1 MSATGRGVQ
10 LLGVLLCVLLLTA
23 TEHSSCVAGSTA
35 TRRSSCVADSASKH
49 RCFRLCEVSA
59 PLCRGYWF
67 CHYRPCPEFLR
78 FLSLRF
84 LRCRLVSLTSVLKDS
99 VCAADSAL
107 DSTPWFVCPVLIS
120 SLFVLLEEYG
130 PISRG
135 AGSPDASPVS
145 SSLSM
150 GTIPKE
156 DQSALVPSDSDP
168 DPPLKPTVESDPD
181 DDVGAACCD
190 HSGLEHMPSMANP
203 FAISFP
209 CTLTCAGTCSHL
221 TSRPGV
227 AISQSRIS
235 QTGTWTC
242 SFPYEVVHPFDFQCW
257 ALPVTPNCRYC
268 KSVRIASFGT
278 QNPCK
283 ASTAAQ
289 SSAPLFVCL

>member
-1 MSATGRGVQ
+1 MTPGCLSATGRGVQ
-10 LLGVLLCVLLLTA
+10 LLGVLPCVLLLTA
-23 TEHSSCVAGSTA
+23 TEHDSCVAGSTA
-35 TRRSSCVADSASKH
+35 TRRSSCVANSASEH

-67 CHYRPCPEFLR
+67 RHYRPCPKFLR

-99 VCAADSAL
+99 VSAADSAL

-120 SLFVLLEEYG
+120 SLSVLLEEYG

-168 DPPLKPTVESDPD
+168 VPPLKPTVESHPD
-181 DDVGAACCD
+181 DDIGAACCD
-190 HSGLEHMPSMANP
+190 HSGEGGGSSGISGGSWYSTSKGGVPRPRAPWGLPTHTPSTRGTCV
-203 FAISFP
+203 FP
-209 CTLTCAGTCSHL
+209 CPPGCLPSHYL
-221 TSRPGV
+221 
-227 AISQSRIS
+227 
-235 QTGTWTC
+235 
-242 SFPYEVVHPFDFQCW
+242 
-257 ALPVTPNCRYC
+257 
-268 KSVRIASFGT
+268 
-278 QNPCK
+278 
-283 ASTAAQ
+283 
-289 SSAPLFVCL
+289 